1 MAEAGPSKEE
11 LEYYYK
17 NSRQYFDELA
27 RHYYATDRVYYDKNI
42 APFYSPFA
50 RITPQAGSSKVRPV
64 IFSIA
69 ILIAVLT
76 AGIAVFL
83 INFEQDSGDKEIKS
97 VEESK
102 EPVKK
107 EITGQKKSTDT
118 LSSRKYQ
125 IEYEKGLMYF
135 NEKDYVNAERCFRRI
150 PKSDKNYDN
159 AQKMLKAIKELK
171 KEEADKKTGTR
182 SPRPQPRERTR

>member
-1 MAEAGPSKEE
+1 MAELGPSKEE
-11 LEYYYK
+11 LENYYK

-27 RHYYATDRVYYDKNI
+27 RHYYATDRQYYDKYI

-50 RITPQAGSSKVRPV
+50 RITPGTASSRARPV
-64 IFSIA
+64 IFSVA
-69 ILIAVLT
+69 ILIAVLI
-76 AGIAVFL
+76 AGIAFFL
-83 INFEQDSGDKEIKS
+83 LSVEQESEDKEKKS
-97 VEESK
+97 VEESR
-102 EPVKK
+102 ESVKK

-125 IEYEKGLMYF
+125 IEYEKGLVYF

-150 PKSDKNYDN
+150 PKSDKNYEN

-171 KEEADKKTGTR
+171 KEETDKKTDSR

>member
-1 MAEAGPSKEE
+1 MAESGPSKEE
-11 LEYYYK
+11 LENYYK
-17 NSRQYFDELA
+17 NSRPYFDELA
-27 RHYYATDRVYYDKNI
+27 RHYYATDRQYYDKYI

-50 RITPQAGSSKVRPV
+50 GITPGTASSRARPV
-64 IFSIA
+64 IFSVA
-69 ILIAVLT
+69 ILVAVLI

-83 INFEQDSGDKEIKS
+83 LSVEQESEDKETKRI
-97 VEESK
+97 EESK

-125 IEYEKGLMYF
+125 IEYEKGLVYF
-135 NEKDYVNAERCFRRI
+135 NEKDYVNAEKYFKRI

-171 KEEADKKTGTR
+171 KEEPDKKTDSR